1 MHAHARSWKPNTH
14 TPTQTR
20 GYVTDEILHN
30 EPEEGL
36 EKLQDAMK
44 VCRSYKVS
52 YTDRRDMLST
62 YFKDPEVPMV
72 EWSFQPAII
81 FSRLDMF
88 IQQLATIEVSCCVMS
103 TGGIKLLS
111 VY

>member
-1 MHAHARSWKPNTH
+1 MYMRAFVHGNQTFSH
-14 TPTQTR
+14 TYTQTR

-72 EWSFQPAII
+72 EWSFQPAIV

-88 IQQLATIEVSCCVMS
+88 LQQLATIEVSC
-103 TGGIKLLS
+103 
-111 VY
+111 